1 VELVAS
7 LPVLPQDS
15 SRSSR
20 QRRAER
26 QLRQVRQD
34 QTDGRHASGRLAV
47 CSLAL
52 VVWVEAEVGRLLP
65 VRVRLVVRV
74 PMGVAVVGVVLISQA
89 QLLVPVEKAVT
100 A

>member
-1 VELVAS
+1 M
-7 LPVLPQDS
+7 
-15 SRSSR
+15 
-20 QRRAER
+20 
-26 QLRQVRQD
+26 
-34 QTDGRHASGRLAV
+34 
-47 CSLAL
+47 AL

-89 QLLVPVEKAVT
+89 QLLVPAEKAVM